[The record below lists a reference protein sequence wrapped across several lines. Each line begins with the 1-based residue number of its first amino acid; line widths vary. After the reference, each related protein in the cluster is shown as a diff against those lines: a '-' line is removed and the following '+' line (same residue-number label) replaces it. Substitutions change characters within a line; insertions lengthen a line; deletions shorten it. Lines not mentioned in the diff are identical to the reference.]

1 MGCDGEL
8 RRIAREAL
16 TTRPNFAYTLDEVK
30 VGWRGLDGTVMCAP
44 SFTCY
49 WSGTHTSTRPVVAW
63 RAHIGF
69 ITFNVTANAPSTPPW
84 HTPCIPALHRVPHA
98 SATVRAI

>member
-30 VGWRGLDGTVMCAP
+30 VGWRGLDAGQGCLLLRSPVTGRDVHSSKPCA
-44 SFTCY
+44 
-49 WSGTHTSTRPVVAW
+49 VAW
-63 RAHIGF
+63 RAH
-69 ITFNVTANAPSTPPW
+69 TWSTG
-84 HTPCIPALHRVPHA
+84 L
-98 SATVRAI
+98 S